1 MYISN
6 GYCDPRSERFLATR
20 TRNEA
25 VRLWISKNI
34 REGVLRNLHEYDSIM
49 GDVLPRLIWILRL
62 GKFTVDNG
70 HQFDP
75 TLHLTPRDI
84 EVDSRE
90 DPSMAS
96 ERFKH
101 RGEAW
106 TYLLA
111 KWATNSTGWRQFCIP
126 GSKEPR

>member
-1 MYISN
+1 MDIKEDQRR
-6 GYCDPRSERFLATR
+6 GA
-20 TRNEA
+20 
-25 VRLWISKNI
+25 
-34 REGVLRNLHEYDSIM
+34 LHEVACCL
-49 GDVLPRLIWILRL
+49 GLFGFLKL

-101 RGEAW
+101 RP
-106 TYLLA
+106 
-111 KWATNSTGWRQFCIP
+111 N
-126 GSKEPR
+126 